1 MLDIANTLRSVL
13 SRSARPVLA
22 SIWLV
27 THRDFLLVFNWH
39 QVTPS
44 FDPGLHHRYTWTALH
59 TFRATI
65 NFLTAHFQIVPLQS
79 ALERAGAGNF
89 GGRCVALTFDDG
101 DASIAEY
108 VAPLLKQRNLPATF
122 FVNTAYLGG
131 GCAYWFTVLSYAG
144 AALPEG
150 LRQRALGL
158 RNTGDSVFYDD
169 IRRDVEQLS
178 GAVPQLNSR
187 LVSAE
192 WLAKLDADQFTIG
205 AHGHEHQRYSMMSQ
219 EWQRQDL
226 KRNVEI
232 LSQFRAYRPLFA
244 VPFGRA
250 HDWNSATLEVARELG
265 LVLLL
270 ADGGINLTPL
280 PYYRRQPADS
290 LSATKMVVRALMRPD

>member
-1 MLDIANTLRSVL
+1 MPYIADSVRNVL

-22 SIWLV
+22 SIWLT

-44 FDPGLHHRYTWTALH
+44 FDPEIHHRYTWTALH
-59 TFRATI
+59 TFWATI
-65 NFLTAHFQIVPLQS
+65 NFLTAHFQIVPLQP
-79 ALERAGAGNF
+79 ALERARTGNF
-89 GGRCVALTFDDG
+89 RGRCVALTFDDG
-101 DASIAEY
+101 DVSIADY
-108 VAPLLKQRNLPATF
+108 VAPFLRQRNLPATF
-122 FVNTAYLGG
+122 FINTAYLGG
-131 GCAYWFTVLSYAG
+131 DRAYWFTVLSYAG
-144 AALPEG
+144 PVLPEG
-150 LRQRALGL
+150 LRQRALEL
-158 RNTGDSVFYDD
+158 RTTKDPLFYDD
-169 IRRDVEQLS
+169 VRRDVEQLS
-178 GAVPQLNSR
+178 GAVPQLSSR

-205 AHGHEHQRYSMMSQ
+205 AHGHEHQRYSMMPE

-250 HDWNSATLEVARELG
+250 HDWNAATLEVAQELG
-265 LVLLL
+265 LLVLL

-290 LSATKMVVRALMRPD
+290 LSPTKMVVRAVMHAD